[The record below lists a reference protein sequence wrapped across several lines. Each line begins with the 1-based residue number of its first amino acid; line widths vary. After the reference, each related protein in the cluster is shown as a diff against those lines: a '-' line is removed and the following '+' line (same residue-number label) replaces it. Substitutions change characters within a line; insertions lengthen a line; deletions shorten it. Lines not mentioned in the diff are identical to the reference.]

1 MFYCYWKVISRISV
15 SILFVVLLY
24 QMEPIFSQTMPPGR
38 VQGQVLDESTES
50 PLAGAMVIIEGT
62 RQGAAADTSGR
73 YQIETVPSG
82 IVRVRFVM
90 MGYETRVVNSVV
102 VNPNRTTWQKILLKP
117 AVLKGE
123 GVTVT
128 AGLFH
133 GAKDAVVS
141 NRSMDYEEI
150 RTDAGSVEDIQ
161 RVVQALPAVVSA
173 GDQENEIII
182 RGGMYGENL
191 FVMDHIEIPNPN
203 HFAYQGAGGGPINM
217 INNRFVRQIDFYA
230 GAFPARYGDKASSVL
245 DISLRDGDRRRRT
258 GHAELGLAG
267 AGLTVEGPIHNGRGS
282 YILSARK
289 SYLDLIIGAT
299 GLTAVPKYYNLQG
312 KIVYDFDGN
321 NQLLVNGIYGN
332 DRIHIEESEDES
344 AYNRGADD
352 VTSLSRQYAF
362 GATWKHLYGKSG
374 YSKITLSQVLNYWNQ
389 DVRHSGGK
397 VYTNVST
404 EAENTFKA
412 EWTFLPGK
420 RIELNFGGHFK
431 SIPFDLDI
439 HNDPDTVFIHDVP
452 KYPTKHIGILE
463 AYPAY
468 DRENKTTSFKT
479 AAFSQIKIQ
488 IGNPL
493 TAAFGLRTDY
503 FDYTRKYAIDPRLGF
518 SYALTPKTNVNL
530 AFGQHSQSPA
540 YSLITAHPDNRD
552 LGCKNT
558 RQVVFGLERLFR
570 EDIKGTFEVYYK
582 DYRKVP
588 VSMSDLTSNPFD
600 DSEGRLINKGR
611 GYSKGVEFFL
621 QKKMLHRFHYTVS
634 YSYSISRAFDPRN
647 NREFNW
653 DFDYRHVFTAIG
665 GVQWDLREKGWY
677 QRMKRQTWYKII
689 GWLLPFGDQT
699 EAAVRWRYLG
709 GRPYTESTYLPE
721 YRIWAVL
728 PETAMN
734 TARFPAYHRL
744 DLRLNQRFMFN
755 SWNLVMY
762 WDIINLYGRSNIWN
776 YSYNDDGTKE
786 EVLQYKVFP
795 AGGVIVEF

>member
-1 MFYCYWKVISRISV
+1 MFCSFRKRFSRKSIWVVFAIFIFHIQPV
-15 SILFVVLLY
+15 SS
-24 QMEPIFSQTMPPGR
+24 ETMPPGR
-38 VQGQVLDESTES
+38 IQGQVLDESTES
-50 PLAGAMVIIEGT
+50 PIIGAMILIEGT
-62 RQGAAADTSGR
+62 QLGAVADTTGR
-73 YQIETVPSG
+73 YQIDPVPSG
-82 IVRVRFVM
+82 IVKVRFVM

-117 AVLKGE
+117 TILKGE

-133 GAKDAVVS
+133 EAKDAVVS

-150 RTDAGSVEDIQ
+150 RMDAGSVEDIQ

-203 HFAYQGAGGGPINM
+203 HFGYQGAGGGPISM
-217 INNRFVRQIDFYA
+217 INTQFVRQVDFYA

-258 GHAELGLAG
+258 GHAELGMAG
-267 AGLTVEGPIHNGRGS
+267 AGLVVEGPIHRGQGA

-289 SYLDLIIGAT
+289 SFLDLIIAST

-321 NQLLVNGIYGN
+321 NQLMVNGIYGN
-332 DRIHIEESEDES
+332 DRIHIKDSEENS

-352 VTSLSRQYAF
+352 VTSLSHQYAF

-374 YSKITLSQVLNYWNQ
+374 YSKITLSQTLNYWDQ
-389 DVRHSGGK
+389 YVHHSGGK
-397 VYTNVST
+397 LYTNVST
-404 EAENTFKA
+404 EIENTCKA

-420 RIELNFGGHFK
+420 RIELNFGGHVK

-439 HNDPDTVFIHDVP
+439 HNDPDTIYIHDVP
-452 KYPTKHIGILE
+452 KYPFKHIGILQ

-468 DRENKTTSFKT
+468 DRENKATSFKT
-479 AAFSQIKIQ
+479 AAFGQVKIRL
-488 IGNPL
+488 GTPL
-493 TAAFGLRTDY
+493 TATFGVRTDY

-518 SYALTPKTNVNL
+518 SYTLTSKTNINL

-540 YSLITAHPDNRD
+540 YSMITAHPDNLD
-552 LGCKNT
+552 LDYKNT
-558 RQVVFGLERLFR
+558 KQVVFGLERLFQ
-570 EDIKGTFEVYYK
+570 EDIKGTFELFYK

-600 DSEGRLINKGR
+600 DSEGRLVNEGHGYAKGI
-611 GYSKGVEFFL
+611 ELFL
-621 QKKMLHRFHYTVS
+621 QKKMLRNYHFTLS
-634 YSYSISRAFDPRN
+634 YSYSISKAFDPRN
-647 NREFNW
+647 EREFNW
-653 DFDYRHVFTAIG
+653 DFDYRHVFTAIS
-665 GVQWDLREKGWY
+665 GVQWDLREKEWY
-677 QRMKRQTWYKII
+677 QRMKKQTWYKFL
-689 GWLLPFGDQT
+689 GWLTPFGDQV
-699 EAAVRWRYLG
+699 EVAARWRYLG
-709 GRPYTESTYLPE
+709 GRPYSESTYLPQ
-721 YRIWAVL
+721 YRTWAVL
-728 PETAMN
+728 AETPMN
-734 TARFPAYHRL
+734 TARYPVYHRL
-744 DLRLNQRFMFN
+744 DFRLDQRYMFDN
-755 SWNLVMY
+755 WNLVMY
-762 WDIINLYGRSNIWN
+762 WDIINIYGRNNIWS
-776 YSYNDDGTKE
+776 YSYNSDGTKE
-786 EVLQYKVFP
+786 KVLQYKVFP